1 MTDYQEILFQNVPAA
16 KWHEFYEADLHD
28 FVHDQ
33 LAKPKYYGSNATA
46 SALEKRIVKYV
57 MYACFEFLFFDTK
70 HLKIYLKQSAK
81 GLQIENR

>member
-28 FVHDQ
+28 FVHEQ

-46 SALEKRIVKYV
+46 RALEKRIVKYF
-57 MYACFEFLFFDTK
+57 MYACFGVSVF
-70 HLKIYLKQSAK
+70 
-81 GLQIENR
+81 